1 MKAMIAYASTGE
13 IPNFEGNERFIW
25 PTIQAQIDRDIAAYE
40 KRCEKNRV
48 NGAKGGRPRKQTDL
62 NETQKTERFSEE
74 PKKANDNDNDKDKD
88 IDKDNDILRESDV
101 TVCSDELTGKKKKSK
116 SFVPPTVEEVRE
128 YCEER
133 NNGVDPEM
141 FVNFY
146 SAKGWMIGK
155 NKMTSWKNAVITWER
170 NRKPQPQPVN
180 QSNYHKQSKAEE
192 LNEAYQ
198 MMAAWGEGG

>member
-1 MKAMIAYASTGE
+1 MMAMIAYASTGE
-13 IPNFEGNERFIW
+13 IPSFEGNERFIW

-40 KRCEKNRV
+40 KRCEKNRA
-48 NGAKGGRPRKQTDL
+48 NGAKGGRPRKQTDSS
-62 NETQKTERFSEE
+62 ETQKTERFSEE
-74 PKKANDNDNDKDKD
+74 PKKANNNDNDKDN
-88 IDKDNDILRESDV
+88 DKDNDILMEHDGSKGSAEP
-101 TVCSDELTGKKKKSK
+101 TEKKKKSK

-128 YCEER
+128 YCETR

-146 SAKGWMIGK
+146 SSKGWMIGK

-170 NRKPQPQPVN
+170 NSKPQPQPVR

-192 LNEAYQ
+192 LDEAYK